1 MIADS
6 NTAPA
11 AHRPPAGGAGH
22 QAGRAHGRIWR
33 FDDGDLEQE
42 FRQWEADTFAP
53 YTQRALWC
61 GALLII
67 VLPILEQTLFQDRF
81 GLVQNLVAA
90 AMAASL
96 LAVASVITHARLR
109 AHAPAITEATLS
121 ANGLLLVGLLV
132 TVSGARAPAAYLY
145 ETLILFL
152 LHAYFFSGLLLS
164 KALTVGL
171 GISAAYVAALSMRG
185 IAAGELGPVLFF
197 LLAGNVTGAV
207 ARATQDAI
215 LRRQFVILR
224 RSRQHA
230 QTDPLTGVMN
240 RRAFHRHLLQAW
252 NIAARDGTVLAMAVL
267 DVDRFKSFNDRFGH
281 PEGDRVL
288 GAIGDALRL
297 CARRP
302 LDAAARIGGDEF
314 ACLWWV
320 KDSEGVDLQL
330 RRLSHRLASALEGFR
345 GPDGRRVTTSIGIF
359 ALRPTRSGDPA
370 EGYREADHAM
380 YQGKHQGGNMIV
392 LRKKDLGEPPAAT
405 PAPADDATQP
415 A

>member
-1 MIADS
+1 MVADS
-6 NTAPA
+6 DTAPA
-11 AHRPPAGGAGH
+11 AQRAIAGSGRGS
-22 QAGRAHGRIWR
+22 GRAHWRIWR
-33 FDDGDLEQE
+33 FDDGALEDE
-42 FRQWEADTFAP
+42 FRQWEADTFTP

-61 GALLII
+61 GALL
-67 VLPILEQTLFQDRF
+67 VLLLPILEQTVFQERF
-81 GLVQNLVAA
+81 HLAQNLVAA

-96 LAVASVITHARLR
+96 LAVASIITRSRLR
-109 AHAPAITEATLS
+109 AHAAVITEATLS
-121 ANGLLLVGLLV
+121 VNGLLLVGLLV
-132 TVSGARAPAAYLY
+132 SVSGTRAPAGYLY

-171 GISAAYVAALSMRG
+171 GISAAYVIGLSLRG
-185 IAAGELGPVLFF
+185 VATAELAPVLFF

-207 ARATQDAI
+207 ARATLDAI
-215 LRRQFVILR
+215 LRRQFIILR
-224 RSRQHA
+224 RNRQHA

-267 DVDRFKSFNDRFGH
+267 DIDRFKPFNDRHGH
-281 PEGDRVL
+281 PEGDRLL
-288 GAIGDALRL
+288 GAVGDALRL

-320 KDSEGVDLQL
+320 KDSEGVDLQV

-345 GPDGRRVTTSIGIF
+345 GAPGRRVTTSIGVV
-359 ALRPTRSGDPA
+359 ALRPTRDSDPA
-370 EGYREADHAM
+370 EVYREADQAM
-380 YQGKHQGGNMIV
+380 YQGKHQGGNMII
-392 LRKKDLGEPPAAT
+392 LRKKDLSEMPPADA
-405 PAPADDATQP
+405 AAAGDEATQ
-415 A
+415 AA